1 MKGIVFTTFN
11 EMVEEKI
18 GIEVWE
24 KILETV
30 NPESEGIYTAVED
43 FPDEELLAMVGE
55 LSEITGTPVID
66 LVRAF
71 GLYLFHTLALK
82 HSVFVEDKPDFTEF
96 LKSIEDVIHKEVV
109 KLYPNPNL
117 PSLEWEQIEA
127 NAITLFY
134 KSPRKLCNL
143 AEGLIKGAAEQYGVE
158 YAMKHDICMHDG
170 NDHCRFDITVT

>member
-18 GIEVWE
+18 GIDVWE

-55 LSEITGTPVID
+55 LSEITGTPVIE

-71 GLYLFHTLALK
+71 GLYLFHTLAVK
-82 HSVFVEDKPDFTEF
+82 HSKRPRPRIIRNFSMT
-96 LKSIEDVIHKEVV
+96 
-109 KLYPNPNL
+109 
-117 PSLEWEQIEA
+117 
-127 NAITLFY
+127 Y
-134 KSPRKLCNL
+134 K
-143 AEGLIKGAAEQYGVE
+143 V
-158 YAMKHDICMHDG
+158 
-170 NDHCRFDITVT
+170 